1 MADSASPESKILNT
15 LKADN
20 NLGSFS
26 INPALKIGQLN
37 IRMAHLGQA
46 SSQKSP
52 LGRTELRQALRWS
65 GELDL
70 QVLPRR
76 RPGSYIG

>member
-26 INPALKIGQLN
+26 INPALKSLAPATNGGSELTS
-37 IRMAHLGQA
+37 RSAPLLPPA
-46 SSQKSP
+46 LLSP
-52 LGRTELRQALRWS
+52 S
-65 GELDL
+65 
-70 QVLPRR
+70 LP
-76 RPGSYIG
+76 